1 MIIRFIDDVTTNI
14 FIKKELMNQV
24 NFENLDELEKY
35 LKDLFKMLDDKYNI
49 TIEGFYDIV
58 IYIDNNYG
66 VALSLKREDF
76 EYYNYLKKQVDMN
89 IITKKTK
96 FVYEIDDIN
105 FNFLNKFETIKFND
119 KLYLII
125 KNKLTNREML
135 ILSEN
140 SKVNLRENLNI

>member
-1 MIIRFIDDVTTNI
+1 
-14 FIKKELMNQV
+14 MNQV

-125 KNKLTNREML
+125 KKKLTNREML

>member
-1 MIIRFIDDVTTNI
+1 
-14 FIKKELMNQV
+14 MNQV

>member
-14 FIKKELMNQV
+14 FIKKELMYQV

-125 KNKLTNREML
+125 KKKLTNREML

>member
-125 KNKLTNREML
+125 KKKLTNREML

>member
-105 FNFLNKFETIKFND
+105 FNFLNKYETIKFND

-125 KNKLTNREML
+125 KKKLTNREML

>member
-1 MIIRFIDDVTTNI
+1 
-14 FIKKELMNQV
+14 
-24 NFENLDELEKY
+24 
-35 LKDLFKMLDDKYNI
+35 
-49 TIEGFYDIV
+49 
-58 IYIDNNYG
+58 
-66 VALSLKREDF
+66 
-76 EYYNYLKKQVDMN
+76 MN

-125 KNKLTNREML
+125 KKKLTNREML

-140 SKVNLRENLNI
+140 SRVNLRENLNI

>member
-1 MIIRFIDDVTTNI
+1 MIIRFINDVTTNI